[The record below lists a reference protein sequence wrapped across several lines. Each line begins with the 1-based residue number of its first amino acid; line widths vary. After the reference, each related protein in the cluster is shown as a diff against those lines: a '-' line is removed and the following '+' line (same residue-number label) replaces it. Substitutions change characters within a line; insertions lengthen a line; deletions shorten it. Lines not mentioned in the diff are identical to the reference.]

1 MFYLSYQDY
10 LLKVFLKVFAE
21 TKSYVGDRET
31 TWQEFVKTILK
42 ENKTRGLTLSD
53 FKTYYKATSSQK
65 SMVLA

>member
-42 ENKTRGLTLSD
+42 EKRKTIPEKHS
-53 FKTYYKATSSQK
+53 TSHVK
-65 SMVLA
+65 V